1 MKTWRRGVTPYE
13 GDYISTD
20 GVSVITHEPVPE
32 SCDGPHPQSDGSYC
46 YGDEIHY
53 PLRWVLSEH
62 DDMVGVFYTFRE
74 AKANA

>member
-1 MKTWRRGVTPYE
+1 MVLIRRA
-13 GDYISTD
+13 TD
-20 GVSVITHEPVPE
+20 RTAN
-32 SCDGPHPQSDGSYC
+32 
-46 YGDEIHY
+46 GDEIHY